1 MYRKEDAGSSSG
13 LGGLNGGGGH
23 EKTSAQ
29 IISEAKASI
38 ARPLNGRRLLE
49 DIYKP
54 GAANSHVGGVPATK
68 LVVTERPFTP
78 KPRER
83 HLYPRRGPAR
93 PQSGSI
99 NLQLIEE
106 ESGILAGGSNSR

>member
-1 MYRKEDAGSSSG
+1 MILS
-13 LGGLNGGGGH
+13 GGGQA

-38 ARPLNGRRLLE
+38 SKQPTKRLVLE
-49 DIYKP
+49 DIYKKGP
-54 GAANSHVGGVPATK
+54 PCSGSATK

-83 HLYPRRGPAR
+83 HLYPRGTLAGR
-93 PQSGSI
+93 PHSGVSI

-106 ESGILAGGSNSR
+106 EGGSSR

>member
-1 MYRKEDAGSSSG
+1 MSLLKDVYVEIYFNNYPCFFISVDSMKAG
-13 LGGLNGGGGH
+13 
-23 EKTSAQ
+23 
-29 IISEAKASI
+29 
-38 ARPLNGRRLLE
+38 
-49 DIYKP
+49 
-54 GAANSHVGGVPATK
+54 K

-83 HLYPRRGPAR
+83 HLYPARGGMAGR

-106 ESGILAGGSNSR
+106 ESGGGSR

>member
-1 MYRKEDAGSSSG
+1 MSLLKDVHGMKMLQKSIKTIFPDLFISVDSMKAG
-13 LGGLNGGGGH
+13 
-23 EKTSAQ
+23 
-29 IISEAKASI
+29 
-38 ARPLNGRRLLE
+38 
-49 DIYKP
+49 
-54 GAANSHVGGVPATK
+54 K

-83 HLYPRRGPAR
+83 HLYPARGGMAGR

-106 ESGILAGGSNSR
+106 ESGGSSR

>member
-1 MYRKEDAGSSSG
+1 MYRKEVASAGLILS
-13 LGGLNGGGGH
+13 GGGQA
-23 EKTSAQ
+23 EKISAQ

-38 ARPLNGRRLLE
+38 SKQPAKRLVLE
-49 DIYKP
+49 DIYKKGRP
-54 GAANSHVGGVPATK
+54 PCSGSATK

-83 HLYPRRGPAR
+83 HLYPRGTLAGR
-93 PQSGSI
+93 PHSGVSI

-106 ESGILAGGSNSR
+106 EGASSR